1 MLFDIRTYTCKP
13 GMLKTHLLLYEEH
26 GLAPQ
31 TKNLGAPFAYMVGET
46 GNPNQYI
53 HIWMYENAGDGEA
66 RRAAMWA
73 DSDWLAY
80 VKKSGELGA
89 LEKQENMLMNNVGF
103 WSPLNR

>member
-53 HIWMYENAGDGEA
+53 HIWMYENAGDREA

-73 DSDWLAY
+73 DPDWLAY

-103 WSPLNR
+103 WSPLN

>member
-13 GMLKTHLLLYEEH
+13 GMLKKHLQLYEEH

-31 TKNLGAPFAYMVGET
+31 SKCLGAPFGYFVGET

-53 HIWMYENAGDGEA
+53 HIWKYENAGDREA

-73 DSDWLAY
+73 DPDWLTY
-80 VKKSGELGA
+80 VAKSSELGA
-89 LEKQENMLMNNVGF
+89 LEKQENMLMNDVWF
-103 WSPLNR
+103 WKP